1 MAKKSLKDRLRDK
14 QKALKTKGNGK
25 VLFQKA
31 DEELRVRLLSAG
43 DEEEFIKEVVQFY
56 LGGDIKGVYS
66 PMTYDEP
73 CAIYEKY
80 EELKKSKD
88 PDDKELAKDL
98 SPKKKYMV
106 AVLLCKDEKGKDYDP
121 EPKLLQLA
129 QSQYSEIID
138 LYLDEEE
145 WGDMTDLDEG
155 YDLKLKRT
163 GTGKNDTEYTVK
175 PCKNNSIPKNCRP
188 KEGVD
193 IEALVREVIPSYEK
207 TQEYIEQYM
216 GNASSSSDEP
226 EEEDDDDMGSSKKS
240 KKGKKEK
247 STLKKA
253 KKLKKHKQEDDE

>member
-1 MAKKSLKDRLRDK
+1 MAKKNLKERLRERQKSLKS
-14 QKALKTKGNGK
+14 KGNGK

-43 DEEEFIKEVVQFY
+43 EEQEFIKEVVQFY

-66 PMTYDEP
+66 PMTFDEP

-98 SPKKKYMV
+98 SPKKKYMA
-106 AVLLCKDEKGKDYDP
+106 AVLVCNDGKGKEYDP
-121 EPKLLQLA
+121 EPKLIQLA

-163 GTGKNDTEYTVK
+163 GSGKNDTEYTVK
-175 PCKNNSIPKNCRP
+175 PCQKKAIPKNCRP
-188 KEGVD
+188 KEDID
-193 IEALVREVIPSYEK
+193 IEALVKEVIPTYEK
-207 TQEYIEQYM
+207 TQEYIEQYL
-216 GNASSSSDEP
+216 GGKEESEDT
-226 EEEDDDDMGSSKKS
+226 EEEDDDMGSKK
-240 KKGKKEK
+240 KDKKEK
-247 STLKKA
+247 ATLKKA
-253 KKLKKHKQEDDE
+253 KKSKKHKSKSEDDDE

>member
-106 AVLLCKDEKGKDYDP
+106 AVLLCK
-121 EPKLLQLA
+121 
-129 QSQYSEIID
+129 
-138 LYLDEEE
+138 
-145 WGDMTDLDEG
+145 
-155 YDLKLKRT
+155 
-163 GTGKNDTEYTVK
+163 
-175 PCKNNSIPKNCRP
+175 
-188 KEGVD
+188 
-193 IEALVREVIPSYEK
+193 EK
-207 TQEYIEQYM
+207 TMTLNPNCCSWLSLNIQRLLTSILM
-216 GNASSSSDEP
+216 
-226 EEEDDDDMGSSKKS
+226 KKS
-240 KKGKKEK
+240 GEI
-247 STLKKA
+247 
-253 KKLKKHKQEDDE
+253 